1 MMETDSVVLGN
12 IKRAHDTL
20 DGCLLGLAVSES
32 TRGIL
37 RDQLRILYEYAMYPM
52 LAPGTGQKATSSLA
66 SGTGGVSN
74 VSGGDPSFDEKDYE
88 HGHR

>member
-1 MMETDSVVLGN
+1 MMETDPVVLGN

-37 RDQLRILYEYAMYPM
+37 RDQLRILYEYSLYPM
-52 LAPGTGQKATSSLA
+52 LAPGTGQKAMSKGTSSTEDV
-66 SGTGGVSN
+66 SPVSDGGRSEREN
-74 VSGGDPSFDEKDYE
+74 SW
-88 HGHR
+88 